1 MSTKKF
7 VHKKILSFKF
17 VKNLF
22 YTAQN
27 KTYKE
32 KKTFSDS
39 GDTFEKCK
47 NPCTLGR
54 EAYLG
59 GAYIGP
65 KRILSGATLQ
75 YYHL

>member
-1 MSTKKF
+1 MQLITK
-7 VHKKILSFKF
+7 HKK
-17 VKNLF
+17 KNP
-22 YTAQN
+22 
-27 KTYKE
+27 
-32 KKTFSDS
+32 FSNN

-47 NPCTLGR
+47 NLCTLGR
-54 EAYLG
+54 EAYQG